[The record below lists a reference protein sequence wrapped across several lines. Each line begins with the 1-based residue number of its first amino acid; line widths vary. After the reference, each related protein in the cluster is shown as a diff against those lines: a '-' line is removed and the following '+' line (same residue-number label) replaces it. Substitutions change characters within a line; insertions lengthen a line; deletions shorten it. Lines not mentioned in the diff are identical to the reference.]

1 MHRPAR
7 PGAHPAPLRTPAHRA
22 ATLTT
27 PPTGGPSTGHRLRT
41 AVRAT
46 ASVAALAT
54 VATVVVVTSRD
65 EAAAVDPAPA
75 AYVLT
80 GQTVSAAHPADMLRA
95 TSVLAADHD
104 RRLAAI
110 AAMQAAEAA
119 ERTAQAEKK
128 RRVEQEKKRKAEA
141 ARKAKA
147 EAAAERRAAER
158 RRVARSAARD
168 PKGVA
173 RAMLASYGWSSGQF
187 SCLDS
192 LWTKESGWN
201 VRADNPT
208 SSAYGIPQAL
218 PGRKMASA
226 GSDWRTNPAT
236 QIRWGL
242 GYIKSTYGSPCA
254 AWGHSQANNWY

>member
-7 PGAHPAPLRTPAHRA
+7 PGAHPAPPRTPAHRA
-22 ATLTT
+22 AAPTT
-27 PPTGGPSTGHRLRT
+27 PPTGGPSTGRTLRT

-54 VATVVVVTSRD
+54 VATVVVVTSQD
-65 EAAAVDPAPA
+65 EAAAVDPRPA

-80 GQTVSAAHPADMLRA
+80 SQTVSAAHPADMLRA
-95 TSVLAADHD
+95 TWVLADDHD
-104 RRLAAI
+104 RRVAAV
-110 AAMQAAEAA
+110 AAARSAEAA
-119 ERTAQAEKK
+119 ERKVEAEKQ
-128 RRVEQEKKRKAEA
+128 RRAEQEKERRAEA
-141 ARKAKA
+141 ERKAKA
-147 EAAAERRAAER
+147 KAAAERRAAER

-173 RAMLASYGWSSGQF
+173 RAMLASYGWGSGQF
-187 SCLDS
+187 SCLEA

-242 GYIKSTYGSPCA
+242 GYIESTYGSPCA
-254 AWGHSQANNWY
+254 AWGHSQAHNWY